1 MVRIWHFHC
10 CESLITWGLISGQ
23 VTEILQ
29 AKQHSHKK
37 NKINTGYLMISN
49 DYTANYFWV

>member
-37 NKINTGYLMISN
+37 K
-49 DYTANYFWV
+49 